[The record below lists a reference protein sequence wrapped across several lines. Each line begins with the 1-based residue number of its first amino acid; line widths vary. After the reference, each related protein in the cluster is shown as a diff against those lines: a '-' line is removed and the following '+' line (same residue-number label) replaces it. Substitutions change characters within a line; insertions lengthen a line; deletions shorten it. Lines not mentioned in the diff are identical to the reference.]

1 MRSLKD
7 NPRVPRDT
15 PSVSSHRSM
24 KDGLTILRPDCAS
37 CTFLLL
43 RSGARHPY
51 GPASFTHCGPCIRS
65 AHAVYLG
72 CLQHPH
78 QRKEMSQM
86 MTNDEQSGDSLRTE
100 EVATLGGSCFW
111 CLEAVFDELR
121 GVKEVVSG
129 YSGGT
134 VPVLPTSRSAP
145 APPATR
151 RSSGLPSTPQRSRL
165 GKSWRCTSPSMTPP
179 P

>member
-1 MRSLKD
+1 LKD
-7 NPRVPRDT
+7 NPRAPRDT
-15 PSVSSHRSM
+15 PSASSHRPK
-24 KDGLTILRPDCAS
+24 KDGPTILHRACTQVVPSYS
-37 CTFLLL
+37 CTRGRDTLMASRRCLLI
-43 RSGARHPY
+43 AVPY
-51 GPASFTHCGPCIRS
+51 IRW
-65 AHAVYLG
+65 AYAVYRS

-78 QRKEMSQM
+78 QRKEMAQM
-86 MTNDEQSGDSLRTE
+86 MTNDERSGDSSRTE
-100 EVATLGGSCFW
+100 EVATLGGGCFW

-134 VPVLPTSRSAP
+134 VRILPMSRSAP

-151 RSSGLPSTPQRSRL
+151 RSFGLPSTPQRSRL